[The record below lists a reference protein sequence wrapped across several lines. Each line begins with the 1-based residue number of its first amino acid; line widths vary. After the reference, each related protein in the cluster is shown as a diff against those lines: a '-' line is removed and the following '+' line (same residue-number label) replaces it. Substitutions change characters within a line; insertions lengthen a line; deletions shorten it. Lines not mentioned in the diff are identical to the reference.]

1 MNNLNRNHSED
12 SSTGGDDYKKA
23 PIQIII
29 FFLIWL
35 IPSFVWNTVVFNV
48 LPAPDALTE
57 FLEANKKDNML
68 FVMFPSFVWMIGGI
82 FYGFKKGYLNKHGG
96 GFGSG

>member
-12 SSTGGDDYKKA
+12 DYKKT

-29 FFLIWL
+29 FFLIWI
-35 IPSFVWNTVVFNV
+35 IPTFIWQTVVFNV

-57 FLEANKKDNML
+57 FLEANKKDNLL
-68 FVMFPSFVWMIGGI
+68 FLMAPSFVWTIGGL
-82 FYGFKKGYLNKHGG
+82 FYGFKKGYLKKLGD
-96 GFGSG
+96 FSSG

>member
-12 SSTGGDDYKKA
+12 DYKKT

-29 FFLIWL
+29 FFLIWI
-35 IPSFVWNTVVFNV
+35 IPTFIWQTVVFNV

-57 FLEANKKDNML
+57 FLEANKKDNM
-68 FVMFPSFVWMIGGI
+68 FCDPFNP
-82 FYGFKKGYLNKHGG
+82 
-96 GFGSG
+96 